1 MSDKAPQD
9 ELFEFAPTTKFKLIY
24 IFAIGD
30 ERHEGCLKIGDA
42 TLMTSKPFNEII
54 DNSKELNDA
63 AIARIQQYT
72 TTAGVPFKLLH
83 TELAV
88 RERVTG
94 GGSAKTVYLESF
106 KDTDVHAVLEA
117 TGIVKKV
124 FSGTKCRD
132 WYVTDLP
139 TAKAAI
145 AAYKHFHRV
154 LGSHEITHEDP
165 PVVLRDEQNEAVE
178 KTLERFK
185 KKNDMLWDA
194 KMRFGKTLTALEVIR
209 RSHQKDA
216 YPKPFR
222 RVLIATH
229 RPVVSSGWGEDFKK
243 TFRKTDPEYEFIDK
257 STLGG
262 NSYSKHEQSENDRA
276 LRALDKKGKNFI
288 YFASVQD
295 LRGSQVVGGSFPK
308 NVAVFE
314 IDWDLI
320 IIDEAHEGLQTELG
334 DKVTKR
340 LIKKNTRVLSL
351 SGTPFNIL
359 GQFEDEAVYTW
370 DYIAEQ
376 KRKETWDEDHPGEPN
391 PYADMP
397 QMHILTYDIGEAMQD
412 FTEEDL
418 EGKAFNFR
426 EFFRTWTGDA
436 TVDHRKM
443 PQGARVGD
451 FVHESDVK
459 AFLDLLAKEDKNSRY
474 PFSTREYR
482 ALFKHTLWMI
492 PGVKEA
498 KALSKMMKDHP
509 VFGSFGIANVAGEGD
524 DFEDSH
530 REEALKLVKDTI
542 AKHEYSIT
550 LSCGKLTTGVT
561 VREWTAVMMLT
572 GSTSTAAAG
581 YMQTIFRVQSAGSID
596 GKQKTDCYVFDF
608 APDRALRVL
617 AETARVSCKV
627 SKNDAAEKHGK
638 QVLGEFLNFCPVIAI
653 NGSKMRS
660 YDVKTMMASIKHIF
674 VMKAI
679 RNGFDDS
686 SIYSDKLLQL
696 GKVDLEK
703 FEALRAI
710 VGTTKQT
717 ERVTTVIVGQAGFD
731 EEEYG
736 EGQKPSPKVLTE
748 EEKAARAERKK
759 HREEKKRAISILRA
773 ISIRMPLLI
782 YGADVEVD
790 KSIKIAD
797 FVKLIDQE
805 SWEEFMP
812 KGVTKELFNQFVE
825 YYDSDVF
832 ESAGLEIRRLAKA
845 ADKLPPT
852 QRVMQIARIFSYFKN
867 PDKETVL
874 TPWRVVNM
882 HMSDTLGGWCFWDKE
897 FEKPLEEGP
906 RLVVHAGVTKQV
918 FANDDSKVLEINSKS
933 GLYPLYVAYSLYRM
947 SLGAV
952 PEEDITQ
959 KARLKI
965 WNDVVAKSLFVICK
979 TPMAESIT
987 RRTLIGYAKATVN
1000 AQFCKGL
1007 AKLMMKS
1014 PSQMAE
1020 KIVSAKFWKKAG
1032 DKMEFTS
1039 IVGNPPYQQMDKGS
1053 GRGIS
1058 AIPLYNYFV
1067 DAARAVNPEFLSM
1080 ITPSRWFAGGK
1091 GLDEFRTSMLSDRRV
1106 SKIFD
1111 FCDSS
1116 DCFPKI
1122 NIAGGVNYF
1131 LWERK
1136 HDGLCEVVSIRGEHS
1151 STMMRDLN
1159 EYEIF
1164 VRNNLSV
1171 RILHEVLSSDDKK
1184 MDGCVYSRNV
1194 FGITSDEHGTGKRQS
1209 KSDLVL
1215 ISSQKGNN
1223 LTSSYIS
1230 KSMVVKNQQIVDK
1243 YKVIIGK
1250 VVPRNG
1256 EVGVDPEVGYRAIT
1270 TVHVLGPRQVFTET
1284 YLLLS
1289 VFDTLKE
1296 AENFAMYMTC
1306 RFPRFLL
1313 HETYSSMNITKGNFR
1328 FVPFLDYSKT
1338 WTDKLLYKRYACTS
1352 EEVEMI
1358 EKMIRPL
1365 EYVVHVDDKE
1375 TKHSIFGPLQE
1386 DDD

>member
-696 GKVDLEK
+696 GKVDLKK

-717 ERVTTVIVGQAGFD
+717 ERADTVILDDQGFD
-731 EEEYG
+731 EEEHETG
-736 EGQKPSPKVLTE
+736 LKLSPKELTE
-748 EEKAARAERKK
+748 AEKAERAERKK
-759 HREEKKRAISILRA
+759 RKEEKKRAISILRA

-790 KSIKIAD
+790 KAIKITD
-797 FVKLIDQE
+797 FVKLVDQE
-805 SWEEFMP
+805 SWDEFMP
-812 KGVTKELFNQFVE
+812 QGVTKELFSQFVE
-825 YYDSDVF
+825 YYDADVF
-832 ESAGLEIRRLAKA
+832 ETAGLEIRRLAKA

-882 HMSDTLGGWCFWDKE
+882 HMSDTLGGWCFWDKK
-897 FEKPLEEGP
+897 FEKPLDDGP
-906 RLVVHAGVTKQV
+906 RFTVREGVTKQV
-918 FANDDSKVLEINSKS
+918 FDGEEAKVLEINSKS
-933 GLYPLYVAYSLYRM
+933 GLYPLYVAYSLYRT

-965 WNDVVAKSLFVICK
+965 WNDVVARALFVICK
-979 TPMAESIT
+979 TPMAVSIT
-987 RRTLIGYAKATVN
+987 RRTLVGYTGAIVNAKFFENITEALKDGVKKFVEKATN
-1000 AQFCKGL
+1000 NKYWGKGSGE
-1007 AKLMMKS
+1007 MKF
-1014 PSQMAE
+1014 Q
-1020 KIVSAKFWKKAG
+1020 V
-1032 DKMEFTS
+1032 
-1039 IVGNPPYQQMDKGS
+1039 IVGNPPYQKIDGGHAS
-1053 GRGIS
+1053 S
-1058 AIPLYNYFV
+1058 ALPVYQEFV
-1067 DAARAVNPEFLSM
+1067 SAGKQIDPSYLSM
-1080 ITPSRWFAGGK
+1080 IIPARWFSGGR
-1091 GLDEFRTSMLSDRRV
+1091 GLDKFREEMLADSRLR
-1106 SKIFD
+1106 KIFD
-1111 FCDSS
+1111 FVDSTE
-1116 DCFPKI
+1116 CFPQI
-1122 NIAGGVNYF
+1122 DLAGGVCYF
-1131 LWERK
+1131 LW
-1136 HDGLCEVVSIRGEHS
+1136 D
-1151 STMMRDLN
+1151 RDHAGDCQ
-1159 EYEIF
+1159 
-1164 VRNNLSV
+1164 V
-1171 RILHEVLSSDDKK
+1171 
-1184 MDGCVYSRNV
+1184 
-1194 FGITSDEHGTGKRQS
+1194 TSH
-1209 KSDLVL
+1209 L
-1215 ISSQKGNN
+1215 
-1223 LTSSYIS
+1223 
-1230 KSMVVKNQQIVDK
+1230 
-1243 YKVIIGK
+1243 
-1250 VVPRNG
+1250 NG
-1256 EVGVDPEVGYRAIT
+1256 EVSEATRPLLEKGCDSFIRFNQAVSILKKVSKGIVPISKIMTANDPFGYDVREEGSYRRVKPSIKDKPFANAVTIHYYGKEGKSKGYVARASVRKNADLVDKMKVFISASYGERGDYPYQILGKPFYAGKGVVC
-1270 TVHVLGPRQVFTET
+1270 TET
-1284 YLLLS
+1284 YLCFGPFAS
-1289 VFDTLKE
+1289 KKE
-1296 AENFAMYMTC
+1296 CDNLAAYVQTRLF
-1306 RFPRFLL
+1306 RFLVML
-1313 HETYSSMNITKGNFR
+1313 KKQTQHAPPQVYQFVPMQDFSESWDDAKLYKKYGITKDEQKFIE
-1328 FVPFLDYSKT
+1328 S
-1338 WTDKLLYKRYACTS
+1338 
-1352 EEVEMI
+1352 MI
-1358 EKMIRPL
+1358 KPMA
-1365 EYVVHVDDKE
+1365 
-1375 TKHSIFGPLQE
+1375 
-1386 DDD
+1386 